1 MSNTE
6 DTPKQKISNLGS
18 KSCKVRWSIF
28 TLAAADWLLNS
39 TLSVTSLPYGGSSH
53 KKNLKN
59 SMHMEIEITWTD
71 LMKNMLFFCADS
83 DADEA

>member
-6 DTPKQKISNLGS
+6 DTPKQKISILGS

-28 TLAAADWLLNS
+28 TIDL
-39 TLSVTSLPYGGSSH
+39 
-53 KKNLKN
+53 KNLKN

-71 LMKNMLFFCADS
+71 FMEYTLFSCTDS